1 MCSNLL
7 LRGGSKVLSA
17 SILKK
22 YPGTTVDVE
31 FRFEDGILVLFGPS
45 GSGKTTV
52 LNCLSGLLKPD
63 QGEIS
68 LGDRLFFS
76 SANNIEIPV
85 RKRRTGYVFQ
95 HYALFPHMTVKDNV
109 LYGVPGRHK
118 MKVKDRYRMSVL
130 EVLDM
135 LKITRLQNRYPSEL
149 SGGEKQ
155 RVALA
160 RALMV
165 EPELLLL
172 DEPLSAVD
180 HAMRRE
186 LREELKQL
194 QRVWRIPFVLVT
206 HSREEMKLLADE
218 VLFLKCGEKAGHI
231 NFAGKRR
238 DAEQQRFSRTG
249 TLRATSIHQLNQS
262 VHESPVGER

>member
-1 MCSNLL
+1 M
-7 LRGGSKVLSA
+7 LSA

-22 YPGTTVDVE
+22 FPGITVNVE

-52 LNCLSGLLKPD
+52 LNCLAGLLKPD
-63 QGEIS
+63 SGDIS
-68 LGDRLFFS
+68 LGDRMFFS
-76 SANNIEIPV
+76 SAANIDIPV

-95 HYALFPHMTVKDNV
+95 HYTLFPHMTVKDNV

-118 MKVKDRYRMSVL
+118 MKVKDRFRMSVL
-130 EVLDM
+130 EVLEM
-135 LKITRLQNRYPSEL
+135 LKITRLQDRYPSEL

-165 EPELLLL
+165 EPDLLLL

-186 LREELKQL
+186 LRDELKQL
-194 QRVWRIPFVLVT
+194 QRIWRIPFILVT
-206 HSREEMKLLADE
+206 HSREEMKVLADE
-218 VLFLKCGEKAGHI
+218 VLFMKSGERTGHI
-231 NFAGKRR
+231 NFSRGSLQDK
-238 DAEQQRFSRTG
+238 DAAQ
-249 TLRATSIHQLNQS
+249 
-262 VHESPVGER
+262 

>member
-1 MCSNLL
+1 MHAEI
-7 LRGGSKVLSA
+7 SKKFSSLA
-17 SILKK
+17 
-22 YPGTTVDVE
+22 VE
-31 FRFEDGILVLFGPS
+31 VQFEFEQGILVLFGPS
-45 GSGKTTV
+45 GSGKTTI
-52 LNCLSGLLKPD
+52 LNCLSGLLRPD
-63 QGEIS
+63 RGTIS

-76 SANNIEIPV
+76 SDQDIDVPV

-118 MKVKDRYRMSVL
+118 MKVKDMYRMSVL
-130 EVLDM
+130 EVLEM
-135 LKITRLQNRYPSEL
+135 LKITRLQDRYPSEL

-165 EPELLLL
+165 EPDILLL

-180 HAMRRE
+180 HALRRD

-194 QRVWRIPFVLVT
+194 QRIWRIPFVVVT
-206 HSREEMKLLADE
+206 HSREEMKILADE
-218 VLFLKCGEKAGHI
+218 VLFMKAGRKTGHI
-231 NFAGKRR
+231 DMAGKRSESGLR
-238 DAEQQRFSRTG
+238 PGKPEDDRT
-249 TLRATSIHQLNQS
+249 AAKIYPFQAKF
-262 VHESPVGER
+262 HETPVRER

>member
-1 MCSNLL
+1 V
-7 LRGGSKVLSA
+7 LRA
-17 SILKK
+17 TILKK
-22 YPGTTVDVE
+22 FPGITVDVE
-31 FRFEDGILVLFGPS
+31 FRFEGGILVLFGPS
-45 GSGKTTV
+45 GSGKSTV
-52 LNCLSGLLKPD
+52 LNCLSGLLRPD
-63 QGEIS
+63 RGDIS

-76 SANNIEIPV
+76 SVRNINVPV
-85 RKRRTGYVFQ
+85 RMRRTGYVFQ

-135 LKITRLQNRYPSEL
+135 LKITRLQDRYPSEL

-165 EPELLLL
+165 EPELMLL

-186 LREELKQL
+186 LRDELKQL
-194 QRVWRIPFVLVT
+194 QRTWKIPFVLVT
-206 HSREEMKLLADE
+206 HSREEMKFLADE
-218 VLFLKCGEKAGHI
+218 VLFMKSGERAGHI
-231 NFAGKRR
+231 YIAGKRLGA
-238 DAEQQRFSRTG
+238 DDQSASGAGRFQNAGIYPLHADR
-249 TLRATSIHQLNQS
+249 R
-262 VHESPVGER
+262 ESPVVEG

>member
-1 MCSNLL
+1 M
-7 LRGGSKVLSA
+7 LSV

-22 YPGTTVDVE
+22 YPGINVDVE

-52 LNCLSGLLKPD
+52 LNCLSGLLRPD
-63 QGEIS
+63 RGDIA
-68 LGDRLFFS
+68 LGNRLFFS
-76 SANNIEIPV
+76 SEQNINIPV

-135 LKITRLQNRYPSEL
+135 LKITRLQDRYPSEL
-149 SGGEKQ
+149 SGGERQ

-186 LREELKQL
+186 LRDELKQL
-194 QRVWRIPFVLVT
+194 QRIWRIPFILVT
-206 HSREEMKLLADE
+206 HSREEMKILADE
-218 VLFLKCGEKAGHI
+218 VLFMKSGVRTGHI
-231 NFAGKRR
+231 SFAGKRL
-238 DAEQQRFSRTG
+238 DGDSQPVSGCESSHSAGIFPLHANG
-249 TLRATSIHQLNQS
+249 
-262 VHESPVGER
+262 HEFPAVEG

>member
-1 MCSNLL
+1 
-7 LRGGSKVLSA
+7 VLNA

-22 YPGTTVDVE
+22 FPGTTVDVE

-52 LNCLSGLLKPD
+52 LNCLSGLLRPD
-63 QGEIS
+63 RGEIS

-76 SANNIEIPV
+76 SAGNIDIPV

-135 LKITRLQNRYPSEL
+135 LKITRLQDRYPSEL

-186 LREELKQL
+186 LRDELKQL
-194 QRVWRIPFVLVT
+194 QRTWRIPFVLVT
-206 HSREEMKLLADE
+206 HSREEMKFLADE
-218 VLFLKCGEKAGHI
+218 VLLMKSGERTGHI
-231 NFAGKRR
+231 NFAGKRPGADGHSASGAGKFQTAGIYPLHADR
-238 DAEQQRFSRTG
+238 R
-249 TLRATSIHQLNQS
+249 
-262 VHESPVGER
+262 ESPMAEG

>member
-1 MCSNLL
+1 
-7 LRGGSKVLSA
+7 VLSA
-17 SILKK
+17 SIFKK
-22 YPGTTVDVE
+22 FPGTTVDVE

-52 LNCLSGLLKPD
+52 LNCLSGLLRPD
-63 QGEIS
+63 RGDIS

-76 SANNIEIPV
+76 SVRNINVPV
-85 RKRRTGYVFQ
+85 RMRRTGYVFQ

-135 LKITRLQNRYPSEL
+135 LKITRLQDRYPSEL

-194 QRVWRIPFVLVT
+194 QRIWKIPFILVT
-206 HSREEMKLLADE
+206 HSREEMKFLADE
-218 VLFLKCGEKAGHI
+218 VMFMKSGEKNGHI
-231 NFAGKRR
+231 SFAGKRR
-238 DAEQQRFSRTG
+238 EADRRSASIAGGFNPAGIEPLHYGGSG
-249 TLRATSIHQLNQS
+249 T
-262 VHESPVGER
+262 PVGEG

>member
-1 MCSNLL
+1 MLNAAIC
-7 LRGGSKVLSA
+7 
-17 SILKK
+17 KK
-22 YPGTTVDVE
+22 FPGFTVEVE
-31 FRFEDGILVLFGPS
+31 FAFEQGILVLFGPS

-52 LNCLSGLLKPD
+52 LNCLSGLVRPD
-63 QGEIS
+63 SGAIS
-68 LGDRLFFS
+68 LGDRIFFS
-76 SANNIEIPV
+76 SVQGIDVPV

-130 EVLDM
+130 EVLEM
-135 LKITRLQNRYPSEL
+135 LKITRLQDRYPSEL

-180 HAMRRE
+180 HAMRKDLRQE
-186 LREELKQL
+186 LRQL
-194 QRVWRIPFVLVT
+194 QRIWRIPFVLVT
-206 HSREEMKLLADE
+206 HSREEMKVLADE
-218 VLFLKCGEKAGHI
+218 VLFMKAGRKTSHVDM
-231 NFAGKRR
+231 AAKRSER
-238 DAEQQRFSRTG
+238 GLLSGEAEDERT
-249 TLRATSIHQLNQS
+249 AAKIYPFHAKN
-262 VHESPVGER
+262 HESPVHDL

>member
-1 MCSNLL
+1 M
-7 LRGGSKVLSA
+7 LSA
-17 SILKK
+17 TILKK
-22 YPGTTVDVE
+22 FPGITVNVE
-31 FRFEDGILVLFGPS
+31 FKFDDGILVLFGPS

-52 LNCLSGLLKPD
+52 LNCLAGLLKPD
-63 QGEIS
+63 KGDIS
-68 LGDRLFFS
+68 LGDRQFFS
-76 SANNIEIPV
+76 SSAKVDIPV

-118 MKVKDRYRMSVL
+118 MKVKDRFRMSVL
-130 EVLDM
+130 EVLEM
-135 LKITRLQNRYPSEL
+135 LKITRLQDRYPSEL

-165 EPELLLL
+165 EPDLLLL

-186 LREELKQL
+186 LRDELKQL
-194 QRVWRIPFVLVT
+194 QRIWRIPFILVT
-206 HSREEMKLLADE
+206 HSREEMKILADE
-218 VLFLKCGEKAGHI
+218 VLFMKSGERTGHI
-231 NFAGKRR
+231 NFARG
-238 DAEQQRFSRTG
+238 G
-249 TLRATSIHQLNQS
+249 LREKDVLQ
-262 VHESPVGER
+262 